1 MNELLTAYLRALST
15 LRGGRLSAADA
26 MNHVVDLLSAAQ
38 ATRGS
43 LAKLLS
49 LGSHGEPSRKRDA
62 ASSETTGGDA
72 HA

>member
-1 MNELLTAYLRALST
+1 MNELLTAYLRALYT

-43 LAKLLS
+43 LARMLS
-49 LGSHGEPSRKRDA
+49 LGGHGRASGKHDA
-62 ASSETTGGDA
+62 AGRKSTGGDA

>member
-1 MNELLTAYLRALST
+1 MNELLTAYLRALFS

-43 LAKLLS
+43 LARLLS
-49 LGSHGEPSRKRDA
+49 LGSHGAASRRQDA
-62 ASSETTGGDA
+62 ASQQTTGGEA

>member
-1 MNELLTAYLRALST
+1 MNELLTAYLRALYT

-26 MNHVVDLLSAAQ
+26 MNHIVDLLSAAQ

-49 LGSHGEPSRKRDA
+49 LGSHGPASR
-62 ASSETTGGDA
+62 GGDVGMRETSGGDG

>member
-1 MNELLTAYLRALST
+1 MNELLTAYLRALYT

-49 LGSHGEPSRKRDA
+49 RGSHGRPGRREDA
-62 ASSETTGGDA
+62 ASRQPSGGDA

>member
-1 MNELLTAYLRALST
+1 MNELLTAYLRALCA

-38 ATRGS
+38 STRGS

-49 LGSHGEPSRKRDA
+49 LGSHAGHGTDVGRR
-62 ASSETTGGDA
+62 ETNGGDA